1 MTIKTQN
8 GGLPR
13 RVKFFYGAGDT
24 GFSLLY
30 TMLDFFF
37 LKYLLDVV
45 QLSPAL
51 AAGAIFAGRSWD
63 WINDPLVGFFSDRIH
78 TRWGRRRPFILFGT
92 VPFALSFLLLW
103 WIPPINNP
111 VGLAVY
117 YGLAYF
123 VFDALAT
130 LVSVPYYALTPEMTP
145 DYDERTSLNAYRMS
159 FSIVAGLIAYAP
171 LLVLDQFPSAQAGFM
186 VMAAIFGVISA
197 GPLFGVYVVAR
208 ERPECRSDTGGSSGM
223 GNLVATAVQTA
234 RQRWPLVAGGAAFVI
249 VWIGLWLGWAKLNE
263 ARQGA
268 MLVVLFVPLA
278 TTIIRAFR
286 YNPPF
291 LYAMGVFLFTWATV
305 VVLQAILP
313 FFVQYWLLLS
323 EDNLFL
329 IMLSLFVS
337 ALVFLPLWNWVAHR
351 FGKREAYIAGMS
363 FWALVQMVLIFIQPG
378 SALWLVLGLAVLA
391 GVGVSTAHI
400 IPVSIIPD
408 TIEWDE
414 LHTGKRREG
423 IYYSMALLLK
433 KVGSSIAVPIAS
445 LLLGWAGYMPNQ
457 PQNTR
462 TLWAIRS
469 LVGPI
474 PAVLLTFGILLAAF
488 YPLTR
493 ERHARLR
500 EELAQRRTAA

>member
-1 MTIKTQN
+1 MAVKAQTEH
-8 GGLPR
+8 LPR

-51 AAGAIFAGRSWD
+51 AAGAIFVGRTWD
-63 WINDPLVGFFSDRIH
+63 WINDPLVGFLSDRVQ
-78 TRWGRRRPFILFGT
+78 TRRGRRRPFILFGA

-103 WIPPINNP
+103 WIPPIGSQM
-111 VGLAVY
+111 GLAAY

-171 LLVLDQFPSAQAGFM
+171 LLVLDRFPSAQVGFM
-186 VMAAIFGVISA
+186 VMAAIFGVLSA
-197 GPLFGVYVVAR
+197 GPLFGVYIVSH
-208 ERPECRSDTGGSSGM
+208 ERPERSSMDGSDM
-223 GNLVATAVQTA
+223 GDLVAMVIQAGQ
-234 RQRWPLVAGGAAFVI
+234 QRWPLVAGGAAFVFT
-249 VWIGLWLGWAKLNE
+249 WIGLWLAWAGLNE
-263 ARQGA
+263 ARQGLMFA
-268 MLVVLFVPLA
+268 VLFVLLA
-278 TTIIRAFR
+278 ITIIRAFR

-291 LYAMGVFLFTWATV
+291 LYAMGIFLLTWTTV
-305 VVLQAILP
+305 SMLQAVLP

-323 EDNLFL
+323 EDDLFL
-329 IMLSLFVS
+329 IMLSLFLS
-337 ALVFLPLWNWVAHR
+337 ALAFLPLWNWFAHR
-351 FGKREAYIAGMS
+351 FGKREAYIVGMS
-363 FWALVQMVLIFIQPG
+363 FWALVQMVLISIQPG
-378 SALWLVLGLAVLA
+378 SALGLVVGLAILA

-408 TIEWDE
+408 TVEWDE
-414 LHTGKRREG
+414 LHTGRRREG
-423 IYYSMALLLK
+423 MYYSLVSLLN
-433 KVGSSIAVPIAS
+433 KVGSSIAVPAAS
-445 LLLGWAGYMPNQ
+445 LLLGWAGYVPNQ
-457 PQNTR
+457 PQSPR
-462 TLWAIRS
+462 ALWAIRS

-474 PAVLLTFGILLAAF
+474 PAVLLTVGILLAAF

-500 EELAQRRTAA
+500 EELARRRVIA

>member
-1 MTIKTQN
+1 MTQAQT
-8 GGLPR
+8 GHLSR

-45 QLSPAL
+45 QLSPVL

-63 WINDPLVGFFSDRIH
+63 WINDPLVGFFSDRIQ

-103 WIPPINNP
+103 WIPPIGNQ

-123 VFDALAT
+123 VFDAMAT

-171 LLVLDQFPSAQAGFM
+171 LLVLDRFPSAQVGFM
-186 VMAAIFGVISA
+186 VMAAIFGLISA
-197 GPLFGVYVVAR
+197 GPLFGVYAVAR
-208 ERPECRSDTGGSSGM
+208 ERPEHRPGTGGSGL
-223 GNLVATAVQTA
+223 GDLVAMAIRTA
-234 RQRWPLVAGGAAFVI
+234 RQRWPLVATGAACVAA
-249 VWIGLWLGWAKLNE
+249 WIGLWLGWAGLSE
-263 ARQGA
+263 VRQGA
-268 MLVVLFVPLA
+268 LFAVLFVLL
-278 TTIIRAFR
+278 TTIIVRAFR

-291 LYAMGVFLFTWATV
+291 LYAMGVFLLTWTTV
-305 VVLQAILP
+305 AVLQAILP
-313 FFVQYWLLLS
+313 FFVQYWLLFS
-323 EDNLFL
+323 EDDLFL
-329 IMLSLFVS
+329 IMLSLFLS
-337 ALVFLPLWNWVAHR
+337 ALAFLPLWNWFAHR

-363 FWALVQMVLIFIQPG
+363 FWALVQMVLIFVQPG
-378 SALWLVLGLAVLA
+378 SALWMVLGLAVLA
-391 GVGVSTAHI
+391 GVGVSSAHI

-414 LHTGKRREG
+414 LHTGQRREG
-423 IYYSMALLLK
+423 IYYSLVSLLN
-433 KVGSSIAVPIAS
+433 KVGSSIAVPTAS
-445 LLLGWAGYMPNQ
+445 LLLGWAGYVPNQ
-457 PQNTR
+457 PQGTR
-462 TLWAIRS
+462 ALWAIRS

-474 PAVLLTFGILLAAF
+474 PAMLLMGGILLAAL

-493 ERHARLR
+493 ERHAHLR
-500 EELAQRRTAA
+500 EELARRRVTA

>member
-1 MTIKTQN
+1 MAVKAQTEH
-8 GGLPR
+8 LPR

-24 GFSLLY
+24 GFSMFY

-45 QLSPAL
+45 QLNPVL
-51 AAGAIFAGRSWD
+51 AAGAIFVGRSWD
-63 WINDPLVGFFSDRIH
+63 WINDPLVGFLSDRLQ
-78 TRWGRRRPFILFGT
+78 TRWGRRRPFILFGA

-103 WIPPINNP
+103 WIPPIGSQ

-145 DYDERTSLNAYRMS
+145 DYDERTSLNAYRMG

-171 LLVLDQFPSAQAGFM
+171 LLVLDRFPSVQMGFM

-197 GPLFGVYVVAR
+197 VPLFGVYAVAR
-208 ERPECRSDTGGSSGM
+208 ERPERSDIGSSDM
-223 GNLVATAVQTA
+223 GDLVAMVIQAA
-234 RQRWPLVAGGAAFVI
+234 RQRWPLVAGGAAFVSL
-249 VWIGLWLGWAKLNE
+249 WIGLWLGWAGLNE
-263 ARQGA
+263 ARQSA
-268 MLVVLFVPLA
+268 LFAVLFVLLA
-278 TTIIRAFR
+278 TIIIRAFR

-291 LYAMGVFLFTWATV
+291 LYAMGIFLLTWTTV
-305 VVLQAILP
+305 SVLQAILP

-323 EDNLFL
+323 EDDLFL
-329 IMLSLFVS
+329 IMLSLFLS
-337 ALVFLPLWNWVAHR
+337 ALAFLPLWNWFAHR
-351 FGKREAYIAGMS
+351 FGKREAYIVGMS
-363 FWALVQMVLIFIQPG
+363 FWALVQMVLISIQPG

-408 TIEWDE
+408 TLEWDE
-414 LHTGKRREG
+414 LHTGRRREG
-423 IYYSMALLLK
+423 ICYSLVSLLN
-433 KVGSSIAVPIAS
+433 KVGSSIAVPVAS
-445 LLLGWAGYMPNQ
+445 LLLGWAGYVPNQ
-457 PQNTR
+457 PQSTR
-462 TLWAIRS
+462 ALWAIRS

-474 PAVLLTFGILLAAF
+474 PALLLTVGILLAAF
-488 YPLTR
+488 YPLSR

-500 EELAQRRTAA
+500 EELSRRRAAV

>member
-1 MTIKTQN
+1 MAVKTQT
-8 GGLPR
+8 GHLPR

-51 AAGAIFAGRSWD
+51 AAGAIFVGRSWD
-63 WINDPLVGFFSDRIH
+63 WINDPLVGFLSDRIY
-78 TRWGRRRPFILFGT
+78 TRWGRRRPFILFGA

-103 WIPPINNP
+103 WIPPIADQ

-171 LLVLDQFPSAQAGFM
+171 LLVLDRFPSAQVGFM

-197 GPLFGVYVVAR
+197 GPLFGVCAVAR
-208 ERPECRSDTGGSSGM
+208 ERPGYRSDMGGSGM
-223 GNLVATAVQTA
+223 GDLVAMVIRAV
-234 RQRWPLVAGGAAFVI
+234 RQRWPLVAGGVAFVV
-249 VWIGLWLGWAKLNE
+249 VWIGLWLGWAGLNE

-268 MLVVLFVPLA
+268 MFAVLFVPLA
-278 TTIIRAFR
+278 AAIIRAFR

-291 LYAMGVFLFTWATV
+291 LYAMGIFLLTWTTV
-305 VVLQAILP
+305 AVLQAILP

-323 EDNLFL
+323 EDDLFL
-329 IMLSLFVS
+329 IMLSLFLS
-337 ALVFLPLWNWVAHR
+337 ALAFLPLWNWFAHR
-351 FGKREAYIAGMS
+351 FGKRGAYITGMS
-363 FWALVQMVLIFIQPG
+363 FWALVQIVLIFVQPG
-378 SALWLVLGLAVLA
+378 SALWVVLGLAILA

-408 TIEWDE
+408 TLEWDE
-414 LHTGKRREG
+414 LHTGQRREG
-423 IYYSMALLLK
+423 MYYSLVSLLN
-433 KVGSSIAVPIAS
+433 KVGSSIAVPAAS
-445 LLLGWAGYMPNQ
+445 LLLGWSGYVPNQ
-457 PQNTR
+457 PQSTR

-474 PAVLLTFGILLAAF
+474 PAMLLTAGILLAAF
-488 YPLTR
+488 YPLSR
-493 ERHARLR
+493 ERHAYLR
-500 EELAQRRTAA
+500 EELAQRRAMT